1 MLKYS
6 VGGENPPTQLR
17 LMSLEI
23 VSFGGVAEA
32 EAFSCCCTF
41 KTVQPHDTIG
51 RTVASLSAAVV
62 VVGNILY

>member
-32 EAFSCCCTF
+32 EAF
-41 KTVQPHDTIG
+41 
-51 RTVASLSAAVV
+51 ASFPADV
-62 VVGNILY
+62 